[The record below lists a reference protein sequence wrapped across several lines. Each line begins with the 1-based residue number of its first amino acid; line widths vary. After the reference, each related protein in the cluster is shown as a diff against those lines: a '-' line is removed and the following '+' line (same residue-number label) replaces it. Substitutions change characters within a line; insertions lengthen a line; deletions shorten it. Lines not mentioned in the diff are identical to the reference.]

1 MGDQGIDENGT
12 VELVGAAGSTTPDS
26 FDAFNAFILF
36 AGAGDLTDE

>member
-26 FDAFNAFILF
+26 FDAFNALF
-36 AGAGDLTDE
+36 YLLVQVI